1 MICEEEAMTEETKYS
16 KKFMFRTTP
25 RVRELLSQRAVDDGI
40 SMNEV
45 MNKAAVMYLTK
56 DTMEESLLIAKLSDI
71 QNLLGRMKRRDDLR
85 EKFELDVYQFLFT
98 VMPELP
104 EESRAGVAVLE
115 RGKQRFESF
124 LKGFRRRVSALKP
137 VMETV
142 FGDML
147 EEDAGKR

>member
-1 MICEEEAMTEETKYS
+1 MTEEMKHS
-16 KKFMFRTTP
+16 EHLMFRTTP
-25 RVRELLSQRAVDDGI
+25 RIKELIVQRAADDGI

-45 MNKAAVMYLTK
+45 LNKAAVMYLTR

-71 QNLLGRMKRRDDLR
+71 QNSLGKMKRREDLR
-85 EKFELDVYQFLFT
+85 QKFELDVYQFLFT

-104 EESRAGVAVLE
+104 EESKASIVVLE
-115 RGKQRFESF
+115 RGKRRFEHF
-124 LKGFRRRVSALKP
+124 LRGFRHRVKVLRP

-147 EEDAGKR
+147 EEDAGES

>member
-1 MICEEEAMTEETKYS
+1 MTEEMKHS
-16 KKFMFRTTP
+16 KQFMFRTTS
-25 RVRELLSQRAVDDGI
+25 RIKELISQRALDDGI

-45 MNKAAVMYLTK
+45 LNKAAVMYLTR

-71 QNLLGRMKRRDDLR
+71 QNSLGKMKRREDLR
-85 EKFELDVYQFLFT
+85 QKFELDVYQFLFT

-104 EESRAGVAVLE
+104 EESKASIVVLE
-115 RGKQRFESF
+115 RGKRRFEHF
-124 LKGFRRRVSALKP
+124 LRGFRHRVKVLRP

-147 EEDAGKR
+147 EEDAGES

>member
-1 MICEEEAMTEETKYS
+1 MICEEKAMTEETKYS

-25 RVRELLSQRAVDDGI
+25 RVRELLSQRAADDGI

-45 MNKAAVMYLTK
+45 MNKAAIMYLTK

-104 EESRAGVAVLE
+104 EEGGAGIAVLE
-115 RGKQRFESF
+115 RGKRRFESF
-124 LKGFRRRVSALKP
+124 LKGFRRRVSVLKP

-147 EEDAGKR
+147 EEDAGKN

>member
-1 MICEEEAMTEETKYS
+1 MTEETKYS

-45 MNKAAVMYLTK
+45 MNKAAIMYLTK

-71 QNLLGRMKRRDDLR
+71 QNSLGRMKRRDDLR

-104 EESRAGVAVLE
+104 EESRAGTAVLE

-124 LKGFRRRVSALKP
+124 LKGFRHRVSVLKP

-147 EEDAGKR
+147 EEDAEKS

>member
-1 MICEEEAMTEETKYS
+1 MAEETKYS

-56 DTMEESLLIAKLSDI
+56 DKMEESLLIAKLSDI

-124 LKGFRRRVSALKP
+124 LKGFRRRVCALKP

-147 EEDAGKR
+147 EEDAGES

>member
-1 MICEEEAMTEETKYS
+1 
-16 KKFMFRTTP
+16 MFRTTP
-25 RVRELLSQRAVDDGI
+25 RIKELISQRAADDGI

-45 MNKAAVMYLTK
+45 LNKAAVMYLTR
-56 DTMEESLLIAKLSDI
+56 DTAEESLLIAKLSDI
-71 QNLLGRMKRRDDLR
+71 QNSLGKMRRRDDLR

-104 EESRAGVAVLE
+104 EESRTGIAVLE

-124 LKGFRRRVSALKP
+124 LKGFRHRVRVLKP

-147 EEDAGKR
+147 EEDVGEG